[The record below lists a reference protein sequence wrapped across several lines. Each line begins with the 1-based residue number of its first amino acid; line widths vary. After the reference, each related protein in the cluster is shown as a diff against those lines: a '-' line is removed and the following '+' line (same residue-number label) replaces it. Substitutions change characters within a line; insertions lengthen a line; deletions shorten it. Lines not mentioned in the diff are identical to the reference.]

1 MTDIDHLKE
10 QIDDVER
17 KAVRTVDLGSRA
29 IVISV
34 AVMVLLIGLVL
45 PWLHGD
51 SGWEVLLGRVEG
63 RAGMVPRLFA
73 GTSTGF
79 GVLASMVALAT
90 RRWGMT
96 WICALGGWFACVDGM
111 LAIWSRQSSEGSPGI
126 GLVLSE
132 IAMVVIAI
140 CWFRTAW
147 SRPDPRVAAPA
158 AIQE

>member
-1 MTDIDHLKE
+1 MTDIDHLRT

-17 KAVRTVDLGSRA
+17 KAIRTVDLGARA
-29 IVISV
+29 VVIAA
-34 AVMVLLIGLVL
+34 AVMVLLVGLLL

-51 SGWEVLLGRVEG
+51 SGWEVLLGRVSG
-63 RAGMVPRLFA
+63 RAGTVPRLFA
-73 GTSTGF
+73 ATATGF
-79 GVLASMVALAT
+79 GVLASMVALVT

-126 GLVLSE
+126 GLVLAE
-132 IAMVVIAI
+132 IAMVVIAT

-147 SRPDPRVAAPA
+147 SKPDPRVTGATAA
-158 AIQE
+158 E